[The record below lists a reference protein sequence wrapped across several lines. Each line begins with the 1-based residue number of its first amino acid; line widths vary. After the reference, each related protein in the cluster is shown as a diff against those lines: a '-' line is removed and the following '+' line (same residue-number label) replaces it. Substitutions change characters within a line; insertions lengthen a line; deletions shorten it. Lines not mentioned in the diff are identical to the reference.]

1 MLKIGDLV
9 KSDISGRI
17 GIITERLWETD
28 YWYVSF
34 GNALCTIHKS
44 RIKLL
49 EIK

>member
-1 MLKIGDLV
+1 MLNIGDLV

-28 YWYVSF
+28 YYYVSF
-34 GNALCTIHKS
+34 GNQLCSIHK
-44 RIKLL
+44 KQLKPL

>member
-17 GIITERLWETD
+17 GIVESRLWETD
-28 YWYVSF
+28 YYYVMF
-34 GNALCTIHKS
+34 GNERCSIHKKQL
-44 RIKLL
+44 KLL

>member
-28 YWYVSF
+28 YYYVTF
-34 GNALCTIHKS
+34 GNQLCSIPKDKL
-44 RIKLL
+44 KLL